1 MFRLP
6 PSCSGKLEDVL
17 VGLAKLALTPDTPR
31 DEQPFVYLSLT
42 ADRPVTMLAAEIET
56 LMEHTPARLA
66 GLSIT
71 RTDQP
76 AQEHPPA
83 TLAETSPEDLFL
95 SAFQEIHGT
104 PPDAHHLAA
113 FRDALSEA

>member
-1 MFRLP
+1 MFAALADLDLP
-6 PSCSGKLEDVL
+6 LE
-17 VGLAKLALTPDTPR
+17 TPR
-31 DEQPFVYLSLT
+31 EAQPFLYLSLT
-42 ADRPVTMLAAEIET
+42 ADRPVTLLATEVDT
-56 LMEHTPARLA
+56 LMEQTPVRLA
-66 GLSIT
+66 GLSIM

-76 AQEHPPA
+76 AQERPPT

-95 SAFQEIHGT
+95 SAFQEVHGS